1 MRVVFMGTPDFAA
14 TVLEE
19 LAQHHEVVGVYTRP
33 DAVRG
38 RGSALVASPVKACAE
53 RFGIPVFTPVSF
65 ADAETFSQLE
75 ALQPECICVAA
86 YGLILPKNVLDL
98 PPYGCLN
105 VHPSLLPRWRGA
117 APVERAIL
125 HGDAETGVCIMRM
138 EEGLDTGPFC
148 ICRTAQVGQLSA
160 SELSDELANLG
171 AQSLLTA
178 LIHVEAG
185 RASWTSQDES
195 LVRYAD
201 KIGKHELDVSPD
213 DYAVTAVRKVQ
224 ASGSAHAARCVIAGR
239 PVSLLE
245 IRKVSG
251 DDPAVRGLHDLN
263 PGEVRYVQKRLF
275 LGAAVGV
282 IEVLELRPDGKHD
295 MDAKAFAAGIHGIKT
310 DVLHWSAPH
319 AS

>member
-19 LAQHHEVVGVYTRP
+19 LAQHHEVVGAFTRP

-38 RGSALVASPVKACAE
+38 RGSALVASPVKACASSL
-53 RFGIPVFTPVSF
+53 GIPVFTPGSLSDSE
-65 ADAETFSQLE
+65 AFSQLE

-86 YGLILPKNVLDL
+86 YGLLLPKRVLDL

-125 HGDAETGVCIMRM
+125 HGDEETGVCIMRM
-138 EEGLDTGPFC
+138 EESLDTGPFC
-148 ICRTAQVGQLSA
+148 VCRTALVSQLTA
-160 SELSDELANLG
+160 AELSDELANLG

-185 RASWTSQDES
+185 RASWTAQDES
-195 LVRYAD
+195 RVRYAE
-201 KIGKHELDVSPD
+201 KIGKHELDVGPD
-213 DYAVTAVRKVQ
+213 DYAVNAVRKVQ
-224 ASGSAHAARCVIAGR
+224 ASGPAHAARCIIANR
-239 PVSLLE
+239 PVSLL
-245 IRKVSG
+245 KVQKVTG

-263 PGEVRYVQKRLF
+263 PGEVRYVRKRLF

-282 IEVLELRPDGKHD
+282 IEVLMLRPDGKHD

-310 DVLHWSAPH
+310 EVLTWSAPH

>member
-19 LAQHHEVVGVYTRP
+19 LAQHHEVAGVFTRP
-33 DAVRG
+33 DAIRG
-38 RGSALVASPVKACAE
+38 RGSKLVASPVKACAE
-53 RFGIPVFTPVSF
+53 RFGIPTFTPTSF
-65 ADAETFSQLE
+65 SDPEAFSSLVE
-75 ALQPECICVAA
+75 LDPECICVAA
-86 YGLILPKNVLDL
+86 YGLLLPKRVLEL
-98 PPYGCLN
+98 PQYGCLN

-125 HGDAETGVCIMRM
+125 HGDEETGVCIMRM
-138 EEGLDTGPFC
+138 EESLDTGPFC
-148 ICRTAQVGQLSA
+148 VCRTTLVSDLSA
-160 SELSDELANLG
+160 TELSDELANLG

-185 RASWTSQDES
+185 KASWTSQDES
-195 LVRYAD
+195 MVRYAE

-213 DYAVTAVRKVQ
+213 DYAMTAVRKVQ
-224 ASGSAHAARCVIAGR
+224 ASGPAHAARCVIAGR
-239 PVSLLE
+239 PVSLLK
-245 IRKVSG
+245 IQKVSG

-282 IEVLELRPDGKHD
+282 IEVLSLRPDGKHD
-295 MDAKAFAAGIHGIKT
+295 MDAKAFAAGIHGIKNES
-310 DVLHWSAPH
+310 LAWSAPH

>member
-19 LAQHHEVVGVYTRP
+19 LVNHHEVVGVYTRP

-53 RFGIPVFTPVSF
+53 RFGIPVFTPKTF
-65 ADAETFSQLE
+65 ADADEVARLAE
-75 ALQPECICVAA
+75 LAPDCICVAA
-86 YGLILPKNVLDL
+86 YGLLLPKSVLDI
-98 PPYGCLN
+98 PAYGCLN

-125 HGDAETGVCIMRM
+125 HGDEKTGVCIMRM

-148 ICRTAQVGQLSA
+148 ICRTAAISDLSA
-160 SELSDELANLG
+160 ADLSDELANLG

-185 RASWTSQDES
+185 KASWTMQDES

-201 KIGKHELDVSPD
+201 KIGKHELDVSPA
-213 DYAVTAVRKVQ
+213 DYAVNAVRKVQ
-224 ASGSAHAARCVIAGR
+224 ASGAAHPARCVIADR
-239 PVSLLE
+239 PVSLVK
-245 IRKVSG
+245 IKKVSG
-251 DDPAVRGLHDLN
+251 EDPAVKGLHELE

-282 IEVLELRPDGKHD
+282 IEVLTLKPDGKQT
-295 MDAKAFAAGIHGIKT
+295 MDAKAFAAGVHGIKT
-310 DVLHWSAPH
+310 EQLHWSAPH